1 MSDQLYEFYIG
12 TKHLRARPE
21 TRKVDGAKGYE
32 VKYPDGYKSWSP
44 KETFEGAYR
53 QDGEW
58 DFGMALYM
66 LRRGHR
72 LRRRGWNGK
81 GMFVYLVAGS
91 TFAVNR
97 PPLDQLY
104 DHGTEVTYRP
114 HLDMKA
120 TDGTL
125 GVWVPSQTDILAED
139 WELA

>member
-1 MSDQLYEFYIG
+1 MTDFKTYIG
-12 TKHLRARPE
+12 TKKIEARPSE
-21 TRKVDGAKGYE
+21 RPDTTEPGYD
-32 VKYPDGYKSWSP
+32 VQYLDGYVSWSP
-44 KETFEGAYR
+44 KETFEAAYR
-53 QDGEW
+53 RNGEW

-72 LRRRGWNGK
+72 LRRQGWNGK

-91 TFAVNR
+91 TFAVSR

-104 DHGTEVTYRP
+104 PHGTEVQYRP

-139 WELA
+139 WGLAE